1 MCICNHILWEFWYFD
16 RDWFAFVYI
25 FVMACLCSIIVGGGF
40 PYVSQLGCINMSWFL
55 KCWHCQFR
63 WWRLTVPSGT
73 GSVFKFIFIMVIYD
87 NCWQHAVM
95 DLISSKYC
103 GDIVMWPDLFVF
115 CGDLVRVLS
124 LIFDALFIHWSVRYD
139 VLIFD
144 DWVMDS
150 MCVDENRWGLAK
162 VHSLSR
168 LYAVGSSVPFEIV
181 FCWGIFLWHR
191 FPRINK
197 LSSGLRVKLWS
208 WIWYDSS
215 GCMSVWFVL
224 FDFRFLSVLRVW

>member
-1 MCICNHILWEFWYFD
+1 
-16 RDWFAFVYI
+16 
-25 FVMACLCSIIVGGGF
+25 
-40 PYVSQLGCINMSWFL
+40 MSWLL

-87 NCWQHAVM
+87 NCWQHGVM
-95 DLISSKYC
+95 NLTSSKYC

-115 CGDLVRVLS
+115 CGDLVHVLS

-181 FCWGIFLWHR
+181 FCWVYIFYGTVFLELINFLQVWGLNCGLEFGNAWFKWLYVCMICIIR
-191 FPRINK
+191 F
-197 LSSGLRVKLWS
+197 
-208 WIWYDSS
+208 
-215 GCMSVWFVL
+215 C
-224 FDFRFLSVLRVW
+224 FLSVLRVWYDRGRRWCEC